1 MRSLQRNTTLAMFI
15 IVLGAILLS
24 YALLTP
30 TSGGGGGGGMGGS
43 GSVQTNYLLSNV
55 LLASTGAALCGMGVV
70 LLLPR
75 EERYVP
81 PVPIPIVVS
90 RKEEVKAD
98 ETPVDPIEVGT
109 DNLVLRLLNGDE
121 REMFRYI
128 VEAGG
133 TALQKDI
140 ITGLKWS
147 DAKVSRNID
156 KLEQKGIVTK
166 ERSGSTNRIRV
177 ELDMEK

>member
-1 MRSLQRNTTLAMFI
+1 MTMQRNTLLASFL
-15 IVLGAILLS
+15 IVLGAVLLMIG
-24 YALLTP
+24 LVTP
-30 TSGGGGGGGMGGS
+30 SSGGGGGMGGS
-43 GSVQTNYLLSNV
+43 GSMQTNYQLSNV
-55 LLASTGAALCGMGVV
+55 LLSAAGAALCGIGVV

-81 PVPIPIVVS
+81 PTPIPVVVT

-98 ETPVDPIEVGT
+98 ETPVGPEVGT

-121 REMFRYI
+121 REMFRHI

-133 TALQKDI
+133 TVLQKDL

-166 ERSGSTNRIRV
+166 ERSGSTNKIKV
-177 ELDMEK
+177 DLDMEK

>member
-1 MRSLQRNTTLAMFI
+1 MRPVPRNTLLASFLI
-15 IVLGAILLS
+15 ILGAVLLI
-24 YALLTP
+24 YGLLTP
-30 TSGGGGGGGMGGS
+30 NVGGGGNGMGMDNA
-43 GSVQTNYLLSNV
+43 QTSYDLSNV
-55 LLASTGAALCGMGVV
+55 LLASTGAVLCGIGVV
-70 LLLPR
+70 LFLPR

-81 PVPIPIVVS
+81 PTPIPIVVT
-90 RKEEVKAD
+90 RKEVVGSEEIKVEEVPAD
-98 ETPVDPIEVGT
+98 IST

-133 TALQKDI
+133 NALQKDI

-166 ERSGSTNRIRV
+166 ERSGSTNKIKV